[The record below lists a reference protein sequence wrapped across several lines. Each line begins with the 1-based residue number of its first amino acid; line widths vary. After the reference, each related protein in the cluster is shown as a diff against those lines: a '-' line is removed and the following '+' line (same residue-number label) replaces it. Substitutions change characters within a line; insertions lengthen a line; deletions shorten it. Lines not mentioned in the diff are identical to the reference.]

1 MADIVVSTGRGGAG
15 NMITPTRS
23 KSSANSRSVNMGMNH
38 RRNSNG
44 NSNSNSNGN
53 GVATDDSANEVIM
66 TQEEWEKYR
75 ASHTNGHTNSHNHGH
90 GHGPGYGQSHGKSHH
105 DIILEAEEKRFHH
118 DKDGKIVASSGRGGA
133 GNIGKFDHIPSALV
147 GENNETG
154 NSSHL
159 RGNDNEM
166 ELSPVF
172 STGRGGAGN
181 MHYMNNNQR
190 KKKKIED
197 ELTEQLSPLH
207 SNSNVSAKSAQGKD
221 GWKKVATSGHIGN
234 GPDEANDN
242 GNNNGNSGFMKKI
255 KKFFK

>member
-75 ASHTNGHTNSHNHGH
+75 SSHTNSHNHGH
-90 GHGPGYGQSHGKSHH
+90 SHGNGHGHGQSHGKSHH

>member
-38 RRNSNG
+38 RRNSN
-44 NSNSNSNGN
+44 SNSNGN

-75 ASHTNGHTNSHNHGH
+75 SSHTNGHNHGH
-90 GHGPGYGQSHGKSHH
+90 GHGNGHGHGQSHGKSHH

-221 GWKKVATSGHIGN
+221 GWQKVATSGHIGN
-234 GPDEANDN
+234 GPEETNDN